1 MDKRDPAPKGAG
13 FLRFIAEK
21 VPSIRRTTPEEAPL
35 SLFSPGDFC
44 SIAFKMDGID
54 KKQAETGAI
63 RQSLLVF
70 VWKPLLIFGANG
82 LL

>member
-13 FLRFIAEK
+13 FLRFMAEK

-44 SIAFKMDGID
+44 GIAFKMDGID
-54 KKQAETGAI
+54 EKSKQRLARYA
-63 RQSLLVF
+63 SLCLF
-70 VWKPLLIFGANG
+70 SYGNRF
-82 LL
+82 